1 LSRQVLI
8 SAERQQLSLCD
19 DQQVLA
25 TYPISTSR
33 YGLGGEEGSYKT
45 PLGKHRIC
53 AKIGAGEPC
62 GTVFVGRKSQGYQAE
77 ILADQSRSEGDSITS
92 RILWLEGL
100 EAGLN
105 RGVGCDS
112 KQRYIYIH
120 GTAEEGLIG
129 QPVSIGCVRMK
140 NSDVIELFEQ
150 ISEGDLV
157 LISK

>member
-1 LSRQVLI
+1 VLI
-8 SAERQQLSLCD
+8 SAERQQLSLYD
-19 DQQVLA
+19 DQRVLA

-33 YGLGGEEGSYKT
+33 YGLGGEDGSYKT

-53 AKIGAGEPC
+53 AKIGAGEPL
-62 GTVFVGRKSQGYQAE
+62 GEVFIGRLPQGYQAE
-77 ILADQSRSEGDSITS
+77 ILVDQSRSEGDSITS

-100 EAGLN
+100 EPGLN

-120 GTAEEGLIG
+120 GTSEEGLIG

-150 ISEGDLV
+150 ISEGDPV
-157 LISK
+157 LILK

>member
-1 LSRQVLI
+1 LSRQLLI
-8 SAERQQLSLCD
+8 SAERQQLLLCEG
-19 DQQVLA
+19 QRILA
-25 TYPISTSR
+25 TYPISTSHH
-33 YGLGGEEGSYKT
+33 GLGGKEGSYKT

-53 AKIGAGEPC
+53 AKIGAGEPL
-62 GTVFVGRKSQGYQAE
+62 GEVFVGRLPQGYQAE
-77 ILADQSRSEGDSITS
+77 ILDDERRSEGDSITS

-100 EAGLN
+100 EPGLN
-105 RGVGCDS
+105 QGEGCDS

-150 ISEGDLV
+150 ISEGDPV
-157 LISK
+157 LILK